1 MVCMEF
7 LGFAVAVFLLV
18 AWNKIFGH
26 NRKIHRAREFSKE
39 SKEVS
44 QFVVRCEESK
54 ITFHDS

>member
-1 MVCMEF
+1 MEF